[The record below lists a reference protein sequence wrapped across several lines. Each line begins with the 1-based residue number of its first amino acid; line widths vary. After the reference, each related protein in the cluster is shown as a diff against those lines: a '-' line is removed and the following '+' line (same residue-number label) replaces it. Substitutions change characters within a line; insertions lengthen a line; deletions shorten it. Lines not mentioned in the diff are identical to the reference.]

1 MTDMNSQARPG
12 GSKSGSTAPE
22 RVELTHEQFEHEKE
36 KRDSIHDHQ
45 HKDDGDEFDA
55 YTYIQETD

>member
-22 RVELTHEQFEHEKE
+22 KVELTHEQYEHEKE
-36 KRDSIHDHQ
+36 KRERIERHQ
-45 HKDDGDEFDA
+45 HKDD
-55 YTYIQETD
+55 YIQETD